1 MSIKNSIVK
10 HKPLTYGIKR
20 PEIRKVAQGN
30 PLLSER
36 EVENIVVKILK
47 ETFQL
52 VVRDVVKWINKF
64 VAKRTGQLR
73 ENLIL
78 NLASSRTKNYTMV
91 FVLLTSIN
99 YAEQVVN
106 YKTSQVR
113 HKNSKR
119 EHYTVTYMRKGRG
132 KKKIGKGKV
141 TKHPYAYANYGGHSG
156 RITLNDP
163 QAITNFFTMMVRY
176 TVKSILINLKIIK
189 RKYSAKTKMK
199 FKEMRIIKMW

>member
-119 EHYTVTYMRKGRG
+119 EHSG
-132 KKKIGKGKV
+132 KW
-141 TKHPYAYANYGGHSG
+141 AYANYGGHSG